1 MSGYPAD
8 RLHEEVAYLSMYLH
22 WPYEQVMRLDHG
34 ERRRWVE
41 QVAAMNADRSL
52 PEGAPDPFR
61 PR

>member
-41 QVAAMNADRSL
+41 QVAAMNQDRSA

>member
-41 QVAAMNADRSL
+41 QVAAMNQERGA